1 MSKEAGWIAAVLAG
15 LLLLMALLAPA
26 QNKGDLPALGEMER
40 PMPMV
45 SHVPLVG
52 PIIGR
57 VQRQMILVTWRLES
71 IPIEYRRSESCALEG
86 GKAVA

>member
-1 MSKEAGWIAAVLAG
+1 
-15 LLLLMALLAPA
+15 
-26 QNKGDLPALGEMER
+26 
-40 PMPMV
+40 MPVV

-71 IPIEYRRSESCALEG
+71 IPIE
-86 GKAVA
+86 